1 MRAGERLFAE
11 QGIHGAQIRDIVKAG
26 GQGND
31 SAVHY
36 HFGSRD
42 GLIYAICA
50 YHIERMEPERQ
61 RRVDEH
67 TPVPDL
73 ATLVADMVECTG
85 ALLDDESGRYFLR
98 ITAQLVGYAGI
109 RSGLIP
115 EPLNGTALRTQLDQL
130 QEICEEAMPVPLAL
144 ERITIAIGTMATTM
158 ADRAAAIERGGR
170 PQLDH
175 DQFVANLTSML
186 SAALTAP
193 VPAAKRRRRRT
204 ATVA

>member
-11 QGIHGAQIRDIVKAG
+11 HGIHGAQIRDIVKAG
-26 GQGND
+26 GQAND

-61 RRVDEH
+61 RRVDAH
-67 TPVPDL
+67 TPPDL
-73 ATLVADMVECTG
+73 ETLLADMVECTG

-130 QEICEEAMPVPLAL
+130 QAICEQAMPVPVAL

-158 ADRAAAIERGGR
+158 ADRAAAIERGAH
-170 PQLDH
+170 PTLDH
-175 DQFVANLTSML
+175 EQFVANLTSML
-186 SAALTAP
+186 SAALSAP
-193 VPAAKRRRRRT
+193 VPGVKRRRRRT